1 MPTETDLTQ
10 QLIEAQRSSSQT
22 VDAVPYSTL
31 DRDTALRIQIAT
43 MAGLG
48 ESAGL
53 LKTLVMPDGIGTCAP
68 IYRSRFGQTG
78 AFQLPSTTITGLEVE
93 VGLVLASDLT
103 TDAAN
108 RDEIDIIE
116 AIDHYFV
123 GVEIC
128 GTRYVDRTVA
138 GFVGGLAD
146 NASAF
151 GYVMDPSHR
160 DAGAEIA
167 NYDVHLEFAGQQL
180 WNGPGKHS
188 FGTVLNSFIAYA
200 KNQRPEFPLKAG
212 TIVTTGSL
220 CGLVPI
226 SGPGHVVA
234 RLGNHTVEFDIV

>member
-10 QLIEAQRSSSQT
+10 QLIEAQRFNSRN

-31 DRDTALRIQIAT
+31 DREAAQRIQVGTI
-43 MAGLG
+43 AGLG
-48 ESAGL
+48 ESVGL
-53 LKTLVMPDGIGTCAP
+53 LKTLVTPDGVGTCAP
-68 IYRSRFGQTG
+68 IYASRFGQSG
-78 AFQLPSTTITGLEVE
+78 AFQLPSATITGLEVE
-93 VGLVLASDLT
+93 IGLVLASDLT
-103 TDAAN
+103 SETAN

-128 GTRYVDRTVA
+128 GTRYVDRAAA
-138 GFVGGLAD
+138 GFLGGLAD

-151 GYVMDPSHR
+151 GYVMDPTHR

-167 NYDVHLEFAGQQL
+167 NYDVHLEFADQQI
-180 WNGPGKHS
+180 WSGPAKHS
-188 FGTVLNSFIAYA
+188 FGTVLNSFIAYS
-200 KNQRPEFPLKAG
+200 KNQRPEFQLKAG

-220 CGLVPI
+220 CGLVPT

-234 RLGNHTVEFDIV
+234 RVGSHTVEFDII